1 MKTGKT
7 LYYNANLL
15 NFPDKPKG
23 DAFLVN
29 NGFIERIDF
38 SNELTKDIND
48 DVEAIDL
55 GQKTVIP
62 GLTDS
67 HIHLLAYGSTKEQV
81 VSLKEV
87 RSMEQLKEKVSRHIK
102 RKDLKEGQ
110 WAKGSGWNHDT
121 FPDRKIP
128 DRYDLDDISTDHPI
142 KLLRMCY
149 HICSVNTKALEL
161 AGITRDTPDPDGG
174 RIDRDAE
181 GNPTGVLRETA
192 MELLNQAIPPIV
204 DKEEIKE
211 LILSATEDLVSLGF
225 TMVHTDDFG
234 FVGDRQALLDAYK
247 ELNEQEKLPLQIV
260 MQMIIFDLKDIDFYI
275 ENNLQ
280 SWKPMGR
287 LMPGPIKILGDG
299 SLGSRTAA
307 MHEPYSDD
315 EETSGFMLMSE
326 ERLDAMIKKAFENG
340 FDVAA
345 HGIGDRTTETMLDL
359 FRKYEHLYKP
369 KNLRPSVI
377 HSQIG
382 SASILRKYKENQI
395 IANIQPIFTH
405 SDLHIAEERI
415 GPERLKYSYCWKTY
429 LDMGIPTV
437 GSSDSPV
444 ESFNPY
450 WNIYTAVARKDLEGN
465 PEGGWIMEEALSLKE
480 AMELFTLKPPM
491 LSDECDTKGQLKEGY
506 EASFV
511 VLDQDPFQV
520 DIETLKDFKPSAT
533 YFRGEKVY
541 ESGVRE

>member
-1 MKTGKT
+1 MSNGKVM
-7 LYYNANLL
+7 YHNANLI
-15 NFPDKPKG
+15 NFPDMPDG
-23 DAFLVN
+23 DAFIVE
-29 NGFIERIDF
+29 NGKFEKVGAT
-38 SNELTKDIND
+38 EVLKKEIND
-48 DVEAIDL
+48 SDELIDL
-55 GQKTVIP
+55 QNKTVIP

-87 RSMEQLKEKVSRHIK
+87 RSMEELKSKVAQHID
-102 RKDLKEGQ
+102 RKALTSGQ
-110 WAKGSGWNHDT
+110 WVKGSGWNHDT
-121 FPDRKIP
+121 FPDRKVP
-128 DRYDLDDISTDHPI
+128 DRQDLDSISREHPI
-142 KLLRMCY
+142 MLLRMCY
-149 HICSVNTKALEL
+149 HICSVNTKALEM
-161 AGITRDTPDPDGG
+161 AGITRDTPDPEGG
-174 RIDRDAE
+174 KIDRDAN

-192 MELLNQAIPPIV
+192 MELVKQAIPPIV
-204 DKEEIKE
+204 DKDEIKD

-225 TMVHTDDFG
+225 TTVHTDDFG

-247 ELNEQEKLPLQIV
+247 ELNEQKKLPLQIV
-260 MQMIIFDLKDIDFYI
+260 MQMIIHNPEDIDFYI

-280 SWKPMGR
+280 SWNSMGR

-307 MHEPYSDD
+307 LHEPYSDD
-315 EETSGFMLMSE
+315 PETSGFMLMSE
-326 ERLDAMIKKAFENG
+326 ERLDAMIKKSFENG

-345 HGIGDRTTETMLDL
+345 HGIGDKTTETMLDL
-359 FRKYEHLYKP
+359 FKKYEHIYKP

-382 SASILRKYKENQI
+382 SDSILRKYRDQQV
-395 IANIQPIFTH
+395 IANVQPIFTH
-405 SDLHIAEERI
+405 SDLHIAEDRI
-415 GPERLKYSYCWKTY
+415 GSKRLKYSYCWKTY

-444 ESFNPY
+444 ESFNPF

-465 PEGGWIMEEALSLKE
+465 PKDGWIMEEALSLQE

-506 EASFV
+506 EANFT
-511 VLDQDPFQV
+511 VLDKDPFKV
-520 DIETLKDFKPSAT
+520 DIEELKDFKAHAT

-541 ESGVRE
+541 E